1 MILTFILWGGGMAYQ
16 SELQLENDVLQ
27 RLSEIGY
34 ERVNIHNKQT
44 LEANFR
50 QIINDRH
57 RDKLDGKPLSD
68 KEFERLMLDING
80 KSVFDSALIL
90 RDKYVLKRDDESI
103 VYLDFLNKQK
113 WCKNTFQV
121 ANQVNDRKDYR
132 SRYDVTILING
143 LPLVQIELK
152 RSGVAITE
160 AFNQVKRYHKQSF
173 TGLFR
178 YIQLFVISNKMK
190 TRYFANSD
198 KELLKGFM
206 FYWSDEAN
214 KRINHLKDF
223 IDAFLSPCKLA
234 KMISRYM
241 IVNEADRILMALR
254 PYQVYAVEALINQA
268 LETNNNGYIWHTTG
282 SGKTLTSF
290 KSSQVLAE
298 EPDIK
303 KVIFLVDRNDLDDQT
318 LREFNKFQAD
328 SVDDTEN
335 TKKLLEQL
343 ANPSQKLLIN
353 TIQKISHAIK
363 SGDDILKRY
372 ENDKVIFIIDEC
384 HRSQFGEMHR
394 LIRKQFKN
402 AQYFGFT
409 GTPRFEEN
417 KSNDGRATSDIFG
430 RCLHTY
436 LIKDAIRDGNVLG
449 FSIDYM
455 NTLDV
460 KDELDESETADKINT
475 EEVWMADERLSQI
488 MRHIVDHYDNKTV
501 NRKYTSILAVQSIP
515 MALKYYNLFSQ
526 AKAQGLHDLNVTTIF
541 SLRPNEDVKEDD
553 REATRD
559 ALERV
564 MQDYNLIFDTN
575 HSTENTDSYFKDVSK
590 RMREVIPGQK
600 IDILIVVNMF
610 LTGFDSRKLNTLYVD
625 KKLQFHEL
633 IQAYSRINR
642 VEKETKPYGNI
653 VCYRNLKARTD
664 EAIEIFSQ
672 TDNTDLVLEPQ
683 YQDVLN
689 EFKDLVDQ
697 LNLIAPTP
705 ESVDLL
711 EGEEEQKDFVLTY
724 RRMLGLLERL
734 KMRDDYQARD
744 LGISEQDIQDYK
756 GKYQHIYDRVI
767 KRRDSDAVS
776 ILEDIDFKIE
786 MLHNDVINVQYILDL
801 IQDINL
807 RDIVERDEQRKQIH
821 NMLKKA
827 IDDQVRLKADLIRE
841 FIDEVVPQLEVGTDM
856 NEAYLNFEEQA
867 KVQEIHDFATDTDF
881 SQRELTS
888 LLDEYEFSGNIN
900 RNQVDSKLKGS
911 FIKRRKKI
919 DKITNFIKEV
929 AIKYGLSG

>member
-1 MILTFILWGGGMAYQ
+1 MAYQ

-178 YIQLFVISNKMK
+178 YIQLFVISNKME

-318 LREFNKFQAD
+318 LREFNKFHAD

-343 ANPSQKLLIN
+343 ANPSQKLLIT

-625 KKLQFHEL
+625 KNLQFHEL
-633 IQAYSRINR
+633 IQAYSRTNR

>member
-1 MILTFILWGGGMAYQ
+1 MAYQ

>member
-1 MILTFILWGGGMAYQ
+1 MAYQ

-178 YIQLFVISNKMK
+178 YIQLFVISNKME

-318 LREFNKFQAD
+318 LSEFNKFQAD

-343 ANPSQKLLIN
+343 ANPSQKLLIT

-625 KKLQFHEL
+625 KNLQFHEL
-633 IQAYSRINR
+633 IQAYSRTNR

-697 LNLIAPTP
+697 LNLIASTP

-756 GKYQHIYDRVI
+756 GKHQHIYDRVI

>member
-178 YIQLFVISNKMK
+178 YIQLFVISNKME

-343 ANPSQKLLIN
+343 ANPSQKLLIT

-625 KKLQFHEL
+625 KNLQFHEL
-633 IQAYSRINR
+633 IQAYSRTNR

>member
-1 MILTFILWGGGMAYQ
+1 MAYQ

-178 YIQLFVISNKMK
+178 YIQLFVISNKME

-328 SVDDTEN
+328 SVDDTEI

-343 ANPSQKLLIN
+343 ANPSQKLLIT

-600 IDILIVVNMF
+600 IDILIVVNLF

-625 KKLQFHEL
+625 KNLQFHEL
-633 IQAYSRINR
+633 IQAYSRTNR